1 MLQDQM
7 TLKNR
12 YSDFIKQ
19 VSDSEIVYA
28 LKGDKGYATSYSSEM
43 EDEDGDAVQLVCF
56 WSNESYAKS
65 CIENEWSDYSID
77 TLSLNDFLENW
88 CLGMNSE
95 GIIVSINF
103 DNNLFGFEIEP
114 LKIILEIIEELT
126 KNGKSLTL
134 RNFKNIED
142 LKIQVKEV
150 LENK

>member
-1 MLQDQM
+1 M